1 MKHLLIIKT
10 IIIFT
15 ISILP
20 VALADEPRRKG
31 LIKDEIKTHVIDECG
46 LYTRHNKNRFDFPP
60 LEVVHILSDIHNQTY
75 KIKAALV
82 EQVYSVVRTERSFY
96 RRSRIYDVFYGLCVG
111 KIPQNEA
118 EIKIVRIMEQPIEQ
132 NIQSMD
138 NIVYSKFISH
148 NMHDKA
154 KRDRNRID
162 ILNRANARETES
174 YIVLKNKSVIQE
186 YKYDIELWE

>member
-1 MKHLLIIKT
+1 M
-10 IIIFT
+10 
-15 ISILP
+15 P
-20 VALADEPRRKG
+20 VAIADEPSQKR
-31 LIKDEIKTHVIDECG
+31 LIKDEIEIQVIDECD
-46 LYTRHNKNRFDFPP
+46 LYTRHNKNRIDFPP

-82 EQVYSVVRTERSFY
+82 KQVYSVIRTERSFY
-96 RRSRIYDVFYGLCVG
+96 RRARIYDVFYGLCVG
-111 KIPQNEA
+111 RIPQNEA

-154 KRDRNRID
+154 ERDRNRIN
-162 ILNRANARETES
+162 ILNRVNARETES
-174 YIVLKNKSVIQE
+174 YVVLKNKSVIQE
-186 YKYDIELWE
+186 YTYDIELWEWKNE